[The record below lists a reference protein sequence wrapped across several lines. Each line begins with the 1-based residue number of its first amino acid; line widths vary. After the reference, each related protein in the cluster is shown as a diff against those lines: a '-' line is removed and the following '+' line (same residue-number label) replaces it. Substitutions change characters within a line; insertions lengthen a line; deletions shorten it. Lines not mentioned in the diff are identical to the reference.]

1 MGERGGQRLGQD
13 GGTTVFEGKRTH
25 NINLHPAD
33 SQVQILPIRATGY
46 LMPVEVYVECVNVQR
61 FAQLPIRASTTFA
74 PAASL

>member
-25 NINLHPAD
+25 NINFHPAD

-46 LMPVEVYVECVNVQR
+46 LMPVEVYV
-61 FAQLPIRASTTFA
+61 
-74 PAASL
+74 